1 MNATGPRF
9 RSARFLVLDP
19 DDLLQSML
27 HAPLRAQGAA
37 RVTYAPDARAW
48 LRAAASGE
56 HDLLVADWDQPDLRG
71 VEFVDRLRRV
81 DALRDAAL
89 VLLADEVTPPMR
101 ALEELYDIGGFVQKP
116 FTTQALLAAL
126 AAAWQRRQNPT
137 EFALLLKRGWQLLEA
152 DAFDKALLVYNW
164 LRQLDPASLAAL
176 YGAGEALTAQGQ
188 LADARAIF
196 EEVVERSPLCAK
208 AYGKLSDVARA
219 QDDPE
224 AVFRVLQ
231 RLVELT
237 PNTPD
242 TWVRL
247 ARQHFHAGEVTSAER
262 AVQRALRLNPALW
275 EATLVLTEL
284 LLAQDRLPEAT
295 ELADAARRHHPGQT
309 DLFNNLGIAFRKRGQ
324 LDQASRAYETALSI
338 QPDNPVLLYNAA
350 VVDFLLEADGQ
361 ARARLARA
369 LTLRADFASARRL
382 GALLASKPPLDRAAR
397 AALFA

>member
-1 MNATGPRF
+1 MDGTGPRF

-19 DDLLQSML
+19 NDLLRSMV
-27 HAPLRAQGAA
+27 HGPLRAQGAA
-37 RVTYAPDARAW
+37 QVDYARDARSW
-48 LRAAASGE
+48 LRAAAAGK
-56 HDLLVADWDQPDLRG
+56 HDLLVADWDQPDMQG
-71 VEFVDRLRRV
+71 VEFVDRLRRA

-89 VLLADEVTPPMR
+89 VLLADEVTPAMR

-116 FTTQALLAAL
+116 FTTQALLATL

-164 LRQLDPASLAAL
+164 LRQLEPASLAAL
-176 YGAGEALTAQGQ
+176 YGAGEALTGQGQ

-208 AYGKLSDVARA
+208 AYGRLSHVVRA
-219 QDDPE
+219 QDDPD

-231 RLVELT
+231 RLVELA

-242 TWVRL
+242 TWVEL
-247 ARQHFHAGEVTSAER
+247 ARQHFRAGEVAPAE
-262 AVQRALRLNPALW
+262 AAIQRALRLNPALW
-275 EATLVLTEL
+275 DATLVLTEL
-284 LLAQDRLPEAT
+284 LLAQDRLPEAAQ
-295 ELADAARRHHPGQT
+295 LADAARRHHPRQT

-350 VVDFLLEADGQ
+350 VVDFLLEADDQ

-369 LTLRADFASARRL
+369 LTLRSDFPSARRL
-382 GALLASKPPLDRAAR
+382 GALLATTPPLDRAAR